1 MGKHNLKKNTAVRS
15 SAVVAAVGVGAAV
28 LAPGAASAATV
39 SHKPTGMTFNVP
51 DQAMPTIKP
60 YMKKAGLV
68 EANQS
73 LANSQ
78 AKVPTKAVVAKKA
91 APKKTT
97 NVGERIANIAKSKVG
112 SPYAWG
118 AAGPNAFDCSG
129 LTSWAYKQVGK
140 QIPRTSD
147 AQAHAG
153 RQVPMSSLQPGDIIS
168 YYSGASHVAIY
179 IGGGKVV
186 QALNSGS
193 PVQIND
199 LNMMPVY
206 NAVRF

>member
-1 MGKHNLKKNTAVRS
+1 MGKHNLKKNTVVRS

-39 SHKPTGMTFNVP
+39 SHKPTGVSFDVP

-60 YMKKAGLV
+60 YLKQVGL
-68 EANQS
+68 EES
-73 LANSQ
+73 KSGLSSSQ
-78 AKVPTKAVVAKKA
+78 AKVPSSAKAVKKA
-91 APKKTT
+91 APKTT
-97 NVGERIANIAKSKVG
+97 NIGQKIADIAQSKIG
-112 SPYAWG
+112 APYAWG

-147 AQAHAG
+147 AQANSG
-153 RQVPMSSLQPGDIIS
+153 RQVSMNSLQPGDIIS

-179 IGGGKVV
+179 IGNGKVV

-193 PVQIND
+193 PVQVND
-199 LNMMPVY
+199 LHMMPVY

>member
-1 MGKHNLKKNTAVRS
+1 MGKHNLKKNTTVRS

-28 LAPGAASAATV
+28 LSPAAASAATV
-39 SHKPTGMTFNVP
+39 THKPSGVTFNVP
-51 DQAMPTIKP
+51 DNAMPTIKP
-60 YMKKAGLV
+60 YMKQAGLV
-68 EANQS
+68 EAKQA
-73 LANSQ
+73 LAKSQ
-78 AKVPTKAVVAKKA
+78 AKVPSAVKVAKKA
-91 APKKTT
+91 APKKST
-97 NVGERIANIAKSKVG
+97 NVGHQIAAIAKSKIG
-112 SPYAWG
+112 SPYSWG

-147 AQAHAG
+147 AQANTG
-153 RQVPMSSLQPGDIIS
+153 RPVSLKNLQPGDIVS

-179 IGGGKVV
+179 IGNGKVV

-199 LNMMPVY
+199 LHMMPVY